1 VLLPFLVSLLH
12 TTNDLFGA
20 FLTPL
25 LPRLQ
30 TFFGSNY
37 ASVSLLVAIYSL
49 TSSLLQP
56 VAGLIADRYDRRWL
70 AALGPLLV
78 ALGCGLMGYMPNPF
92 ILAVLLGISGLGS
105 ALFHAAGAA
114 LVGQYAPPER
124 KGFWLSF
131 FGSAGYTG
139 LTLGPILSL
148 AIVNSA
154 GAANDVAA
162 SGVGLQR
169 LAWLIPL
176 ALIPAFLL
184 LGQAPPTKIKTKPS
198 TFRDLARVF
207 RGQVARLWALA
218 TLRNIAFMSF
228 STTIPYWFVQRGIPE
243 TLTPGQPWW
252 LLTTTLALT
261 VYNVAATAG
270 AFLGGTL
277 SDRFGRKAVLVSTM
291 VFAIPLYVGLL
302 IVPPES
308 AWLYLPLLALT
319 GALMN
324 AGIPVA
330 VVMAQE
336 HEPTQIATVSGLL
349 MGFTWGFAGLFY
361 GVIGPL
367 VERFGVI
374 PTMTALGLL
383 LIPALTITL
392 SVREAKDMPSTQP
405 SAQAATD

>member
-1 VLLPFLVSLLH
+1 MLPVIVSLLH
-12 TTNDLFGA
+12 ATNDLFSA
-20 FLTPL
+20 FLSPL
-25 LPRLQ
+25 LPTLQ
-30 TFFGSNY
+30 KFFGVKY
-37 ASVSLLVAIYSL
+37 GTISVLVAVYSL

-56 VAGLIADRYDRRWL
+56 VAGLIADRYDRRML

-78 ALGCGLMGYMPNPF
+78 ALGCGLMGFMPNP
-92 ILAVLLGISGLGS
+92 LVLTLLLGISGLGS

-131 FGSAGYTG
+131 FGTGGYVG
-139 LTLGPILSL
+139 LTLGPIVSLSIANGIGLKGL
-148 AIVNSA
+148 AY
-154 GAANDVAA
+154 
-162 SGVGLQR
+162 
-169 LAWLIPL
+169 LIPL

-184 LGQAPPTKIKTKPS
+184 LRQAPPVNIKTKPS

-228 STTIPYWFVQRGIPE
+228 STTIPYWFAQRGIPE
-243 TLTPGQPWW
+243 TNVGMPAGTPWW
-252 LLTTTLALT
+252 ILTTAFALT
-261 VYNVAATAG
+261 VYNVASTAG

-277 SDRFGRKAVLVSTM
+277 SDRFGRRTVLMLTTILS
-291 VFAIPLYVGLL
+291 IPLYFALL

-308 AWLYLPLLALT
+308 VWVYLPLLALT

-361 GVIGPL
+361 GLIGPL
-367 VERFGVI
+367 VERLGVI
-374 PTMTALGLL
+374 PTMTGLGIL
-383 LIPALTITL
+383 LIPALLITL
-392 SVREAKDMPSTQP
+392 SVREAKDMPKI
-405 SAQAATD
+405 ALATD

>member
-1 VLLPFLVSLLH
+1 MLPLIVSLLH
-12 TTNDLFGA
+12 ATNDLFSA

-25 LPRLQ
+25 LPTLQ
-30 TFFGSNY
+30 KFFGVKYGTISI
-37 ASVSLLVAIYSL
+37 LVAVYSL

-56 VAGLIADRYDRRWL
+56 VAGLIADRYDRRML

-78 ALGCGLMGYMPNPF
+78 ALGCGLMGFMPNPF

-124 KGFWLSF
+124 RGFWLSF
-131 FGSAGYTG
+131 FGTGGYVG
-139 LTLGPILSL
+139 LTLGPLVSLSM
-148 AIVNSA
+148 VNSI
-154 GAANDVAA
+154 
-162 SGVGLQR
+162 GLKG
-169 LAWLIPL
+169 LAYIIPL

-184 LGQAPPTKIKTKPS
+184 LRQAPPVKIKTKPS
-198 TFRDLARVF
+198 TFKDLAKVF

-218 TLRNIAFMSF
+218 TLRNITFMSF
-228 STTIPYWFVQRGIPE
+228 STTIPYWFTQRGIPE
-243 TLTPGQPWW
+243 TRLGMPDGTPWW
-252 LLTTTLALT
+252 ILTTTLTLT
-261 VYNVAATAG
+261 VYNIASTAG

-277 SDRFGRKAVLVSTM
+277 SDRFGRKIILLLTTILT
-291 VFAIPLYVGLL
+291 IPLYIGLL

-308 AWLYLPLLALT
+308 VWVYLPLLALT

-361 GVIGPL
+361 GFIGRIIENL
-367 VERFGVI
+367 GVI
-374 PTMTALGLL
+374 PTMTGLGFL
-383 LIPALTITL
+383 LIPALLITW
-392 SVREAKDMPSTQP
+392 SVKEAKDMPNI
-405 SAQAATD
+405 QAMAAD

>member
-176 ALIPAFLL
+176 ALIPVFLL
-184 LGQAPPTKIKTKPS
+184 LGQAPPTKRS
-198 TFRDLARVF
+198 L
-207 RGQVARLWALA
+207 
-218 TLRNIAFMSF
+218 
-228 STTIPYWFVQRGIPE
+228 
-243 TLTPGQPWW
+243 
-252 LLTTTLALT
+252 
-261 VYNVAATAG
+261 
-270 AFLGGTL
+270 
-277 SDRFGRKAVLVSTM
+277 
-291 VFAIPLYVGLL
+291 
-302 IVPPES
+302 
-308 AWLYLPLLALT
+308 LPLE
-319 GALMN
+319 
-324 AGIPVA
+324 IW
-330 VVMAQE
+330 Q
-336 HEPTQIATVSGLL
+336 
-349 MGFTWGFAGLFY
+349 GFFAG
-361 GVIGPL
+361 
-367 VERFGVI
+367 
-374 PTMTALGLL
+374 
-383 LIPALTITL
+383 
-392 SVREAKDMPSTQP
+392 K
-405 SAQAATD
+405 

>member
-1 VLLPFLVSLLH
+1 VLPLLVSLLH

-30 TFFGSNY
+30 SFFGVNY
-37 ASVSLLVAIYSL
+37 ATVSLLVAVYSL

-56 VAGLIADRYDRRWL
+56 VAGLIADRYDRRML
-70 AALGPLLV
+70 AALGPVLV
-78 ALGCGLMGYMPNPF
+78 ALGCGLMGFMPSP
-92 ILAVLLGISGLGS
+92 IYLAVLLGFSGLGS

-114 LVGQYAPPER
+114 LVGQYAPSER

-131 FGSAGYTG
+131 FGTGGYIG
-139 LTLGPILSL
+139 LTLAPVASL
-148 AIVNSA
+148 TIVN
-154 GAANDVAA
+154 A
-162 SGVGLQR
+162 SGLKS

-176 ALIPAFLL
+176 ALIPAILL
-184 LGQAPPTKIKTKPS
+184 LRAPAVKVKTKPS

-207 RGQVARLWALA
+207 RGQVAKLWALA

-228 STTIPYWFVQRGIPE
+228 STTIPYWFTQRGIPE
-243 TLTPGQPWW
+243 SMVGLPAGTGFI
-252 LLTTTLALT
+252 LTTTLALT
-261 VYNVAATAG
+261 VYNVAATVG

-277 SDRFGRKAVLVSTM
+277 SDRFGRKTILLGTM
-291 VFAIPLYVGLL
+291 ICAIPLYASLL
-302 IVPPES
+302 IVAPE
-308 AWLYLPLLALT
+308 AMWIYLPLLALT

-361 GVIGPL
+361 GLIGPL
-367 VERFGVI
+367 VEKFGVI
-374 PTMTALGLL
+374 PTMSGLGLL
-383 LIPALTITL
+383 LIPALIITL
-392 SVREAKDMPSTQP
+392 SVQDAKDMPSV
-405 SAQAATD
+405 QAVAAD

>member
-1 VLLPFLVSLLH
+1 MLLPFLVSLLH

-56 VAGLIADRYDRRWL
+56 VAGLIADRYDRRML

-92 ILAVLLGISGLGS
+92 VLAILLGVSGLGS
-105 ALFHAAGAA
+105 ALFHSAGAA
-114 LVGQYAPPER
+114 LVGQYAPPGR

-131 FGSAGYTG
+131 FGSSGYVG
-139 LTLGPILSL
+139 LTLGPIVSL
-148 AIVNSA
+148 GIVSSA
-154 GAANDVAA
+154 GMDAEAA

-176 ALIPAFLL
+176 ALLPAFLL
-184 LGQAPPTKIKTKPS
+184 LRQAPPTKIKTKPS

-243 TLTPGQPWW
+243 TLSPGQPWW

-261 VYNVAATAG
+261 VYNIAATAG

-277 SDRFGRKAVLVSTM
+277 SDRFGRKAILVSTM
-291 VFAIPLYVGLL
+291 VFAIPLYAGLL
-302 IVPPES
+302 IVPPET

-374 PTMTALGLL
+374 PTMAALGLL

-392 SVREAKDMPSTQP
+392 SVRDAKDMPNPT
-405 SAQAATD
+405 ATQAATD